1 MQRIKFFLTAII
13 SFGAGIVITIF
24 LKKWSALYIS
34 NEVSIKLNPF
44 EIISI
49 GVTVLLAIY
58 ITRKLS
64 KDNDIDKSQKELLIS
79 YFDDFKNEASIKVS
93 NILKKNA
100 FNKTETKSA
109 LKILRKRLKS
119 IIELADD
126 YSFIEKNSDLTKK
139 TKEKLT
145 DIWEILTDTPKRGAD
160 QTLIEEK
167 KQAVEKNMI
176 EIYELIFKITF
187 EINKK

>member
-119 IIELADD
+119 IIELAED

>member
-119 IIELADD
+119 IIELAED
-126 YSFIEKNSDLTKK
+126 YSFVEKNSDLTKK

>member
-119 IIELADD
+119 IIELAED
-126 YSFIEKNSDLTKK
+126 YSFVEKNSDITKK